1 MRLIDVD
8 ALCDEI
14 ESVEYS
20 GHDPEVERICSLIQK
35 AKWIDAE
42 PRWIPF
48 KARELTD
55 EEKEE
60 HPEYCFIFDCQMPE
74 DGQRILV
81 SIDGAGH
88 ERVQLDEFYE
98 DDGIYLDS
106 GYEIGREAVAWMPL
120 PEPYKEAER

>member
-42 PRWIPF
+42 PKRKTGIWMGSVCSECGNSTSFYYDCDYCPNCG
-48 KARELTD
+48 ADMRG
-55 EEKEE
+55 EE
-60 HPEYCFIFDCQMPE
+60 
-74 DGQRILV
+74 
-81 SIDGAGH
+81 
-88 ERVQLDEFYE
+88 
-98 DDGIYLDS
+98 
-106 GYEIGREAVAWMPL
+106 
-120 PEPYKEAER
+120 

>member
-42 PRWIPF
+42 PIKRGEWVD
-48 KARELTD
+48 A
-55 EEKEE
+55 
-60 HPEYCFIFDCQMPE
+60 
-74 DGQRILV
+74 
-81 SIDGAGH
+81 
-88 ERVQLDEFYE
+88 ERTIIEGKCKFL
-98 DDGIYLDS
+98 YLKCS
-106 GYEIGREAVAWMPL
+106 RCGYERKDFTHELDTPYCPYCGAKMEADH
-120 PEPYKEAER
+120 E

>member
-42 PRWIPF
+42 PVKHGYWEEFTRIVIPQPYNHYEQAW
-48 KARELTD
+48 KCSECGYD
-55 EEKEE
+55 EGFLEWK
-60 HPEYCFIFDCQMPE
+60 YCPHC
-74 DGQRILV
+74 
-81 SIDGAGH
+81 GAK
-88 ERVQLDEFYE
+88 
-98 DDGIYLDS
+98 
-106 GYEIGREAVAWMPL
+106 M
-120 PEPYKEAER
+120 EAEHE